1 MKKLSLS
8 SSSNNHSSLSRP
20 PDPNELFSVPTI
32 KRLRRSIHFKLLD
45 SSEGFLLKRRDKGDE
60 AYSRVP
66 LTERNIET
74 LKCENLGIRQEE
86 QQQLRKEEEDL
97 AFEEEEE
104 DKKERENAR
113 HELRRKRE
121 VQVSEWLRKL
131 P

>member
-8 SSSNNHSSLSRP
+8 SSSNNSPPPP
-20 PDPNELFSVPTI
+20 PDPNELYSLPAI
-32 KRLRRSIHFKLLD
+32 KRLQRSINFKLSD
-45 SSEGFLLKRRDKGDE
+45 SSEKFLLKRKKKNESYCRI
-60 AYSRVP
+60 P

-74 LKCENLGIRQEE
+74 LRCERLGIEPPRNGG
-86 QQQLRKEEEDL
+86 DIL
-97 AFEEEEE
+97 AIFEEEEQGE
-104 DKKERENAR
+104 EERDREEEEKNAR